1 MTKSMLFLSWFIACI
16 ATFMSMYFSERLFL
30 EPCELCWYQRIC
42 MFPLVIILG
51 RGAWKRDCTS
61 ISYAIPFVLAGFGL
75 ALYHMLMQEV
85 FHFDPIGLCD
95 FVHECSHPQFV
106 HFFGMSLPIPVLSVV
121 TFFILAVLLF
131 IARNTDHAEHI

>member
-1 MTKSMLFLSWFIACI
+1 MLFLSWLIACV
-16 ATFMSMYFSERLFL
+16 ATFMSMYLSERLFL

-51 RGAWKRDCTS
+51 RGAWKGDCRST
-61 ISYAIPFVLAGFGL
+61 SYAIPLVLLGFCL

-95 FVHECSHPQFV
+95 FVHECSHPQLA
-106 HFFGMSLPIPVLSVV
+106 HLFGMALPIPILSAV
-121 TFFILAVLLF
+121 TFFVLLVLLF
-131 IARNTDHAEHI
+131 IARNTGQAEAS